1 MATEEEIVE
10 VIKKIEK
17 DISGF
22 IGASL
27 VDIESGMTL
36 AAVSRRPQF
45 DLALASAHNSEM
57 VKAKLRTIQV
67 LNLSTTL
74 EDMLLTLGD
83 QIHLIK
89 LIGSGTFLYL
99 AADKASTN
107 LALVRGAVNR
117 HAAGLTT

>member
-36 AAVSRRPQF
+36 AAVSRRQAPTT
-45 DLALASAHNSEM
+45 
-57 VKAKLRTIQV
+57 AKW
-67 LNLSTTL
+67 
-74 EDMLLTLGD
+74 
-83 QIHLIK
+83 
-89 LIGSGTFLYL
+89 
-99 AADKASTN
+99 
-107 LALVRGAVNR
+107 
-117 HAAGLTT
+117 